1 MTPNVFGMGTFA
13 DGGIFATKPYICGS
27 NYFLKMSDYKKGEWC
42 DVVDGLYWRFVDRYF
57 GSLRN
62 NPRLSF
68 MKRTLERMNEQ
79 RKSKIFAAAENS
91 SQLIATSGQSFQQ
104 KLNAG
109 VVFTD
114 LLSIY

>member
-1 MTPNVFGMGTFA
+1 MWWMVCTG
-13 DGGIFATKPYICGS
+13 DSLIDI
-27 NYFLKMSDYKKGEWC
+27 
-42 DVVDGLYWRFVDRYF
+42 F

-91 SQLIATSGQSFQQ
+91 FQLIATWATHF
-104 KLNAG
+104 KKN
-109 VVFTD
+109 
-114 LLSIY
+114 